1 MVNLLPAVIIGGPPH
16 AGKSVLF
23 YSLTK
28 ALRECGIPHH
38 AIRACPDGEGNWSQ
52 ESDQETVRLIRVKG
66 DWSDEFTERICL
78 DIERRL
84 LPMLIDVGGKPQGK
98 QLRIFRHCTH
108 SILLLHSHD
117 EQNQLFWRE
126 LVEENGLLPLAQLYS
141 ELKGTSAITSISP
154 VIEGTLVGLERN
166 TLAQGPL
173 FDVLVERVASLFSS
187 YSREEL
193 EKTLL
198 DQAPTELVIQ
208 LPLLL
213 ETLSPGSKRWE
224 PGMLPALLASLPAD
238 TPLSVY
244 GQGPHYVYGAL
255 AAYVGQQAFYQF
267 DPRLGEPGM
276 GWIQPPR
283 LQIVSISVSISDEKP
298 LHVRQSAE
306 SAVAP
311 ILPEVSVQLRENEQ
325 ASVLTVE
332 IIKKHLDYLQAE
344 TLPFPPAPVDKGL
357 ILDGSMPSWLL
368 TALVRLYSLS
378 GIPWIACNY
387 PPLKSAVVVMSRV
400 ASHSIATLVPIFWT

>member
-28 ALRECGIPHH
+28 ALRERGIPHH

-84 LPMLIDVGGKPQGK
+84 LPMLIDVGGKPRGK

-141 ELKGTSAITSISP
+141 ELKGTGAITSESP
-154 VIEGTLVGLERN
+154 VIEGTLVGLERY
-166 TLAQGPL
+166 TLAQGRL

-187 YSREEL
+187 YSHEEL

-224 PGMLPALLASLPAD
+224 PGMLPALLTSLPAD

-244 GQGPHYVYGAL
+244 GQGPHYIYGAL
-255 AAYVGQQAFYQF
+255 AAYVGQLAFYQF
-267 DPRLGEPGM
+267 DPRLGEPG
-276 GWIQPPR
+276 GWVKPPR
-283 LQIVSISVSISDEKP
+283 LQM
-298 LHVRQSAE
+298 SART
-306 SAVAP
+306 S
-311 ILPEVSVQLRENEQ
+311 PEVSVELHTHGQ

-344 TLPFPPAPVDKGL
+344 MLPFPPAPIDKGL

-368 TALVRLYSLS
+368 TALVRLYAMA

>member
-1 MVNLLPAVIIGGPPH
+1 MVNLLPAVVIGGPPH

-28 ALRECGIPHH
+28 ALRERAIAHH

-52 ESDQETVRLIRVKG
+52 ESDQETVRLIRIKG
-66 DWSDEFTERICL
+66 DWSDEFTDRICL

-108 SILLLHSHD
+108 SILLLHSDD

-141 ELKGTSAITSISP
+141 ELKGTSAITSVSP

-187 YSREEL
+187 YSDEEL
-193 EKTLL
+193 EKTRL
-198 DQAPTELVIQ
+198 DQAPTELVIW

-224 PGMLPALLASLPAD
+224 PGMLPDLLTSLPAD

-244 GQGPHYVYGAL
+244 GHGPHYVYGAL

-283 LQIVSISVSISDEKP
+283 LQISARTSPEISTQ
-298 LHVRQSAE
+298 LH
-306 SAVAP
+306 P
-311 ILPEVSVQLRENEQ
+311 YEQ
-325 ASVLTVE
+325 ANVLTVE

-344 TLPFPPAPVDKGL
+344 VLPFPPAPIDKGL

-368 TALVRLYSLS
+368 TALVRLYAMA
-378 GIPWIACNY
+378 GVPWIACNY

-400 ASHSIATLVPIFWT
+400 ASHSIATLIPIFWT

>member
-28 ALRECGIPHH
+28 ALRERAIAHH

-126 LVEENGLLPLAQLYS
+126 LVEENGLLPLAQVYS
-141 ELKGTSAITSISP
+141 ELKGASAITSISP

-187 YSREEL
+187 YSHEEL
-193 EKTLL
+193 EKMLL

-224 PGMLPALLASLPAD
+224 PGMLPALLASLPAG

-255 AAYVGQQAFYQF
+255 AAYVEQQAFYQF
-267 DPRLGEPGM
+267 DPRLGEPG
-276 GWIQPPR
+276 GWVKPPR
-283 LQIVSISVSISDEKP
+283 LQI
-298 LHVRQSAE
+298 SART
-306 SAVAP
+306 S
-311 ILPEVSVQLRENEQ
+311 PEVPVGLRENEQ

-344 TLPFPPAPVDKGL
+344 ALPFPLVPVDKGL
-357 ILDGSMPSWLL
+357 ILDGSMPSWLV
-368 TALVRLYSLS
+368 TALVRLYAMA
-378 GIPWIACNY
+378 GVPWIACNY
-387 PPLKSAVVVMSRV
+387 PPLKGAVVVMSHV
-400 ASHSIATLVPIFWT
+400 PFHPPGTLVPIF

>member
-1 MVNLLPAVIIGGPPH
+1 MVNLLPAVVIGGPPH

-28 ALRECGIPHH
+28 ALRERAIPHH

-84 LPMLIDVGGKPQGK
+84 LPMLIDMGGTPQGK

-108 SILLLHSHD
+108 SILLLHAHD
-117 EQNQLFWRE
+117 EQNQLFWRG
-126 LVEENGLLPLAQLYS
+126 LVEENGLLPLAQIYS
-141 ELKGTSAITSISP
+141 ELKGTVFSISDEKPLHRRKLKSTSAITSVSP
-154 VIEGTLVGLERN
+154 VIEGTLVGLERT

-187 YSREEL
+187 YSHEEL

-213 ETLSPGSKRWE
+213 EMLSPGSKRWE

-238 TPLSVY
+238 TPLSVF
-244 GQGPHYVYGAL
+244 GQGPHYIYGAL

-276 GWIQPPR
+276 GWVQPPR
-283 LQIVSISVSISDEKP
+283 LQISSRTS
-298 LHVRQSAE
+298 
-306 SAVAP
+306 
-311 ILPEVSVQLRENEQ
+311 PEVSVQLHTYEQ
-325 ASVLTVE
+325 ASVLTIE

-344 TLPFPPAPVDKGL
+344 VLPFPPAPSDKGL

-368 TALVRLYSLS
+368 TALVRLYAMA
-378 GIPWIACNY
+378 GVPWIACNY

-400 ASHSIATLVPIFWT
+400 ASHTIATLIPIFWT

>member
-16 AGKSVLF
+16 SGKSVLF

-28 ALRECGIPHH
+28 ALRERAIPHH

-108 SILLLHSHD
+108 SILLLHPDD
-117 EQNQLFWRE
+117 EQNQLFWRG

-141 ELKGTSAITSISP
+141 ELKGTSAITSVSP
-154 VIEGTLVGLERN
+154 VIEGTLTGLERN
-166 TLAQGPL
+166 TVAQGPL

-187 YSREEL
+187 YSHEEL

-224 PGMLPALLASLPAD
+224 PGMLPDLLTSLPAD

-267 DPRLGEPGM
+267 DPRLGEPRM
-276 GWIQPPR
+276 GWVQPPR
-283 LQIVSISVSISDEKP
+283 LQISARTSPEISTQPHTYE
-298 LHVRQSAE
+298 R
-306 SAVAP
+306 
-311 ILPEVSVQLRENEQ
+311 

-332 IIKKHLDYLQAE
+332 ISKKHLDYLQAE
-344 TLPFPPAPVDKGL
+344 MLPFPPVPVDKGL

-368 TALVRLYSLS
+368 TALVRLYAMA
-378 GIPWIACNY
+378 GVPWIACY
-387 PPLKSAVVVMSRV
+387 QPQLSGAVVVMSHL
-400 ASHSIATLVPIFWT
+400 ASHPIGTLIPTFWT